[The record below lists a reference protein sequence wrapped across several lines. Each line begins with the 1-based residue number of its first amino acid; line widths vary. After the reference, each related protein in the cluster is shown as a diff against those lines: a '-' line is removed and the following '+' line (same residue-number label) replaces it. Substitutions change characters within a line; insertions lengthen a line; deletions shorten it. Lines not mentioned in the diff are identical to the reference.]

1 MQTQTKTTENMKP
14 TSFTAKDLTFEGMAP
29 KQTRVQKYAE
39 LKAKGISDGH
49 TSIET
54 FSQGKEPVNYSTR
67 VERKRF
73 QKKNGIKF
81 GKETF
86 QMIVTTVA
94 DSSIAVVNTMK
105 SKSYTFKGKHSI
117 SRKK

>member
-67 VERKRF
+67 VERKKY
-73 QKKNGIKF
+73 QKKYERTNGI
-81 GKETF
+81 
-86 QMIVTTVA
+86 QMIITTVT
-94 DSSIAVVNTMK
+94 DSSIAVFNTMK
-105 SKSYTFKGKHSI
+105 SKSYTFKGKHSV
-117 SRKK
+117 SRRK